1 MKKRVKWQLTETT
14 EDEKTYRFEIDKRNA
29 FIIIYSNWNDSHDKQ
44 YCDTYLNNW
53 HLGEYSSLRSAKKG
67 VETLIKNIIK
77 AWEDCNRE

>member
-1 MKKRVKWQLTETT
+1 MKKRVKWQLTETD
-14 EDEKTYRFEIDKRNA
+14 ESEKTYRFEINNKYT
-29 FIIIYSNWNDSHDKQ
+29 FIIVHSNWNNSHDIQ